1 MKPHYIDIK
10 VEKEADLYNAFD
22 PNGIVL
28 NDELIDYI
36 IDRYSEKDFQERP
49 VLRITCDTQI
59 DRQKQNQA
67 LEHHLLTKINKNK
80 RERKLNAIQQWR
92 LFAIGLVF
100 IVLGITLHNMF
111 SSVALEVL
119 SIIGSFA
126 VWEAANKILVENP
139 AKKIERLRFE
149 KLLGTEVVINEKK

>member
-1 MKPHYIDIK
+1 M
-10 VEKEADLYNAFD
+10 
-22 PNGIVL
+22 
-28 NDELIDYI
+28 
-36 IDRYSEKDFQERP
+36 
-49 VLRITCDTQI
+49 
-59 DRQKQNQA
+59 
-67 LEHHLLTKINKNK
+67 LTKINKNK

-92 LFAIGLVF
+92 QFAIGLVF

-149 KLLGTEVVINEKK
+149 KLLETEVVINEKK